1 VSILPKYSE
10 FLKRNIL
17 YAFRPS
23 TIIRGWLA
31 RFQFRFAVSSHLQVS
46 CSQLQVSCSQL
57 QVSCSQ
63 LHVSCSQF
71 AFRSFLNLF
80 MYVLEPEI
88 AFNH

>member
-1 VSILPKYSE
+1 MSILPKYSE

-57 QVSCSQ
+57 
-63 LHVSCSQF
+63 HVSCSQF